1 MQTAAFFPG
10 PGGSTIESTNTV
22 KFIVPADQEN
32 KPVSFKR
39 PAVLCLNVGDASRAE
54 TYYAQKLLQY
64 REAVDKIR
72 DNPDA
77 PSSELLLTRHRISA
91 SDC

>member
-1 MQTAAFFPG
+1 M
-10 PGGSTIESTNTV
+10 
-22 KFIVPADQEN
+22 
-32 KPVSFKR
+32 
-39 PAVLCLNVGDASRAE
+39 LCLNVGDASRAE